1 MQYKYGGRQAAR
13 NLNEYNVNKL
23 TRINWRASLVPAAA
37 VIPAPIAY
45 IKVVAVKKFVVECV
59 TGRGAS
65 ELGGSKTLSFGSSRT
80 RASQGAW
87 SVQFWRWGL
96 QTPPTTRLHPFTLR
110 KLECSKQVVYCSAG
124 F

>member
-1 MQYKYGGRQAAR
+1 MDCSGYDGYGGLGFGSGDGAWELATTSKGGSRHETYPMFIERGSDGKYKYRVPLKGFF

-45 IKVVAVKKFVVECV
+45 IIVVAVKKFVV
-59 TGRGAS
+59 
-65 ELGGSKTLSFGSSRT
+65 
-80 RASQGAW
+80 
-87 SVQFWRWGL
+87 
-96 QTPPTTRLHPFTLR
+96 
-110 KLECSKQVVYCSAG
+110 G